1 MNSYY
6 KLAIVLAVFA
16 LCFDLRGQ
24 SPTVL
29 ERLIEE
35 NPVFNQAYSGFCL
48 YDPIAGEYLYEYRA
62 DHRFTPASNVKL
74 LTFLLVQEILDTN
87 RVPALWFKDFGHRID
102 AWATGLPIEMVSEI
116 PFAEAEGKEITIHD
130 AGEVSRYGPG
140 WSYDDY
146 NYGYVYERSCLPAF
160 QNRLQ
165 ISLDTIGHLQFKP
178 ALLTDSVSFT
188 DAADGPLISRQE
200 NSNRFVL
207 DTTRKFPID
216 FERNIALH
224 LDRITQ
230 LALWRSAWQDD
241 LQLGRQAL
249 PAPSPGLNLLR
260 THLPDSILIHTLQ
273 ESDNFWAE
281 QLLLLCAAERQSNLD
296 TESLLHYATDSL
308 WADWENPTEMQWV
321 DGSGLSRYNQLS
333 PRHLVWVLDRLQML
347 MGMDSLKGYL
357 PANGISGTLESR
369 FRNARPPYIWA
380 KTGSLKNVLALSGV
394 VKTKSGRQL
403 LFSFLH
409 NHTQKSNTTY
419 FREME
424 KVLEY
429 LYDRY

>member
-1 MNSYY
+1 MHRNTQKLERRAIMVMNSYY

-200 NSNRFVL
+200 NSNR
-207 DTTRKFPID
+207 
-216 FERNIALH
+216 
-224 LDRITQ
+224 
-230 LALWRSAWQDD
+230 
-241 LQLGRQAL
+241 
-249 PAPSPGLNLLR
+249 
-260 THLPDSILIHTLQ
+260 
-273 ESDNFWAE
+273 
-281 QLLLLCAAERQSNLD
+281 
-296 TESLLHYATDSL
+296 
-308 WADWENPTEMQWV
+308 
-321 DGSGLSRYNQLS
+321 
-333 PRHLVWVLDRLQML
+333 
-347 MGMDSLKGYL
+347 
-357 PANGISGTLESR
+357 LE
-369 FRNARPPYIWA
+369 
-380 KTGSLKNVLALSGV
+380 
-394 VKTKSGRQL
+394 
-403 LFSFLH
+403 
-409 NHTQKSNTTY
+409 
-419 FREME
+419 
-424 KVLEY
+424 
-429 LYDRY
+429 